1 MEEDKKF
8 KCGYVTIIGDT
19 NVGKSTLLNRI
30 IGEKVAI
37 VSPKAQTSRDNTIGI
52 YNDENSQI
60 IFIDTPGY
68 HKTKHKLDEYMQENI
83 DNAINSDI
91 NVLIYVIDGKKPL
104 VEQYASLAG
113 KGDKKSK
120 KILLVN
126 KIDDTTFEKLY
137 PELSKLNG
145 ICAFDEILPISALT
159 GQNVDILIEMIKKY
173 LPSFDTEM
181 RYYPE
186 EQFTDKNVRY
196 LTAEII
202 REKILLLYNDEIPH
216 GVAVQITQ
224 FDESEETIKI
234 SADIFCERESHK
246 LILIGKNGASIKRLS
261 TIARASIE
269 KMLDSHV
276 YLDLFVKVKPNW
288 RVDNLTLEEF
298 GYKNEK

>member
-1 MEEDKKF
+1 MEDKKF

-52 YNDENSQI
+52 YNDDNSQI

-68 HKTKHKLDEYMQENI
+68 HKTQHKLDEYMQENI
-83 DNAINSDI
+83 DNAINSDV
-91 NVLIYVIDGKKPL
+91 NVLVYVIDGKKPL
-104 VEQYASLAG
+104 VEQYAALAD
-113 KGDKKSK
+113 KGDKRSK
-120 KILLVN
+120 RILVIN
-126 KIDDTTFEKLY
+126 KIDETSFERMY
-137 PELSKLNG
+137 PQLDKLNKVCG
-145 ICAFDEILPISALT
+145 CDEILPISALT
-159 GQNVDILIEMIKKY
+159 GKNVDVLIDMIKKY
-173 LPSFDTEM
+173 LPEFDTEM

-196 LTAEII
+196 LAAEII

-224 FDESEETIKI
+224 FDESEPTIKI
-234 SADIFCERESHK
+234 CADIFCERDAHK
-246 LILIGKNGASIKRLS
+246 MILIGKNGEAIKKLS

-269 KMLDSHV
+269 KMLDAHV
-276 YLDLFVKVKPNW
+276 YLELFVKVKPNW
-288 RVDNLTLEEF
+288 RVDNLTLSEF
-298 GYKNEK
+298 GYTNDI